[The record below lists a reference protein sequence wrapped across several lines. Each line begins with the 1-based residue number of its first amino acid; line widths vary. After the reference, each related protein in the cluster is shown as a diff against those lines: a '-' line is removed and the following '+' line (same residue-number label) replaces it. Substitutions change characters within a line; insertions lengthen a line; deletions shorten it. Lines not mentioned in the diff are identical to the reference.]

1 MSSPVRHGPATAASV
16 APVVGISVIA
26 LVVPTSVHLG
36 SLLIA
41 APILVAALSTA
52 RWTGGAA
59 ALSLLAAMICDI
71 RDGLLHS
78 AVMPVHA
85 AALLA
90 VSVFL
95 VATCRARERV
105 RKEAGQLRAISEAT
119 QHVVLRPLPRRI
131 ANLRVATAYRAA
143 ESLARVG
150 GDLYAAA
157 RTPYGTRLIIGDV
170 KGKGLRALDDAAA
183 LLGAFREAAHQHAA
197 LPDLAAALERSVRR
211 HVAEAS
217 HTDADAAER
226 FVTALLVEFPGDGAV
241 MRTVSC
247 GHPPPLLLR
256 DHRITTLSSRA
267 PAPPLGL
274 ASLDPAAY
282 RQNTVACAPYDVFLL
297 YTDGL
302 AEARDASGGFYALA
316 DRGTHWHS
324 EQGDPEA
331 LLRRVLDDLVRHT
344 GGRLDDDVALVAVQC
359 APTA

>member
-1 MSSPVRHGPATAASV
+1 MSSPVGRGPAVAASV
-16 APVVGISVIA
+16 APIVVISVIA
-26 LVVPTSVHLG
+26 FVVPISVHLG

-41 APILVAALSTA
+41 APVLVAALSTA
-52 RWTGGAA
+52 RWTVAAA
-59 ALSLLAAMICDI
+59 ALSLLAAMVCDL

-95 VATCRARERV
+95 VALCRARERV

-131 ANLRVATAYRAA
+131 ANLRVASAYCAA

-157 RTPYGTRLIIGDV
+157 RTPYGTRLVIGDV

-211 HVAEAS
+211 HVTEAS

-226 FVTALLVEFPGDGAV
+226 FVTALLVEFPTDEAV

-247 GHPPPLLLR
+247 GHPLPLLLR
-256 DHRITTLSSRA
+256 DQRITALSGRA

-282 RQNTVACAPYDVFLL
+282 RQDTVACAPHDVFLL

-302 AEARDASGGFYALA
+302 AEARDDSGRFYPLT
-316 DRGTHWHS
+316 DRGTRWCT
-324 EQGDPEA
+324 EQGDPEV
-331 LLRRVLDDLVRHT
+331 LLRQVLDDLVRHT

-359 APTA
+359 APGA